1 MQLTRGQKIAL
12 GVTAAAA
19 AVGGGVYWYQRR
31 RRVGLPTVGGAIE
44 GAISSAKGTYLGGSK
59 GWQGWDD
66 KTSMPDEV
74 AVMEALEVLGY
85 GASGCIVD
93 GKWVQATDCEAALKL
108 FQSDTNQVS
117 AWRRSAEAGDAVA
130 VEGYIE
136 TPPVLHNLGTGPTLG
151 VDGRAGRATISAL
164 SSALAAA
171 TAVAGPCLD
180 AQGRAVPGN
189 VMGCRDAWTT
199 AVDYA
204 RAANQGVGVA

>member
-19 AVGGGVYWYQRR
+19 AVGGGVYWYHRR
-31 RRVGLPTVGGAIE
+31 RRVNLPTIGGAIE
-44 GAISSAKGTYLGGSK
+44 GAIKGTRGNYLGGTK

-93 GKWVQATDCEAALKL
+93 GKWVQATDCVAALKL
-108 FQSDTNQVS
+108 FQSDANQVS
-117 AWRRSAEAGDAVA
+117 AWRRAAEAGHHVA
-130 VEGYIE
+130 VEGYTE
-136 TPPVLHNLGTGPTLG
+136 TPVVLQHLGTGPTLG

-164 SSALAAA
+164 SDAIAAA
-171 TAVAGPCLD
+171 SAAAGPCLD
-180 AQGRAVPGN
+180 AQGRAEPGN
-189 VMGCRDAWTT
+189 VNGCRDAWAR

-204 RAANQGVGVA
+204 RASNQAMAAA